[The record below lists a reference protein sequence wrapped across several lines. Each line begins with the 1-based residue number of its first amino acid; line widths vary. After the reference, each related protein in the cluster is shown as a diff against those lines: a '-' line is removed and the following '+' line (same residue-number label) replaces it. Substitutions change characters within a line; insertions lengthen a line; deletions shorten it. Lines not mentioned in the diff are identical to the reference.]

1 MKNKREAS
9 DGRMLLSTAA
19 TLLLLLFSTTFFL
32 RMTGNMVQTTI
43 PLFAESYLGM
53 NTAEVG
59 IVSALFLLAGV
70 FSPLLIVTR
79 VNIDSLDKSLVL
91 FSAFFAATIP
101 LFYLVGNQIEFL
113 LLIVCS
119 SVASSTVMPLMLT
132 NAQTLRGGSAQR
144 NIGFYTVALSSSLVA
159 GPFLEGFSA
168 QSFGG
173 LKPVFLVFFPF
184 VAISVVLLALR
195 HWRGNGKDGS
205 DRPATIQAA
214 TARTRMTFS
223 NVRDVLVSGS
233 FLVPTVG
240 QLSYSI
246 VFAGILS
253 FGGLLAEE
261 KINAG
266 YGLVF
271 YLFGIFFTTSWI
283 VRVLLTIMPDI
294 RNKIRLL
301 HASAVLSV
309 SGLLLA
315 GAASSTTTMFAT
327 FALLGVPHGLQY
339 PVSTMLIAERIE
351 RKDLPVANALFTSV
365 GAIAMAATPVA
376 IGYLSVRTGLSDAL
390 VLLVIPVLALW
401 SFFYLLSK
409 RDGRTN
415 PVDL

>member
-1 MKNKREAS
+1 
-9 DGRMLLSTAA
+9 
-19 TLLLLLFSTTFFL
+19 
-32 RMTGNMVQTTI
+32 MTGVMVQTTI

-53 NTAEVG
+53 NTADVG
-59 IVSALFLLAGV
+59 IVSTLFLLAGV
-70 FSPLLIVTR
+70 FSPLLIVIR
-79 VNIDSLDKSLVL
+79 VNVDSLDKSLVL

-101 LFYLVGNQIEFL
+101 LFYLVTDRIEFL
-113 LLIVCS
+113 LLVVCS
-119 SVASSTVMPLMLT
+119 SVASSTLMPLMLT
-132 NAQTLRGGSAQR
+132 SAQTLRGGNAQR
-144 NIGFYTVALSSSLVA
+144 NIGLYTVALSSSLVA
-159 GPFLEGFSA
+159 GPFIEGFSA

-184 VAISVVLLALR
+184 VALSVVLLALR
-195 HWRGNGKDGS
+195 HWVRNGNDGS
-205 DRPATIQAA
+205 DRPVTVQAA
-214 TARTRMTFS
+214 PPRTRMTFS

-233 FLVPTVG
+233 FLVPTIG

-246 VFAGILS
+246 VFASILA

-283 VRVLLTIMPDI
+283 VRVLLTIMPNI
-294 RNKIRLL
+294 HNKIKLL
-301 HASAVLSV
+301 HVSVVLSV

-315 GAASSTTTMFAT
+315 GAATSATAMFAT

-339 PVSTMLIAERIE
+339 PVSTMLIAEKIE
-351 RKDLPVANALFTSV
+351 RKDLPVANALFTSI

-376 IGYLSVRTGLSDAL
+376 IGYLSVRTGLADAL

-401 SFFYLLSK
+401 SVFYLLSK
-409 RDGRTN
+409 RDMRTN
-415 PVDL
+415 HVDF

>member
-1 MKNKREAS
+1 MREAAG
-9 DGRMLLSTAA
+9 GRKLLPAAA

-32 RMTGNMVQTTI
+32 RMTGNMVQTTV

-53 NTAEVG
+53 DTAEVG
-59 IVSALFLLAGV
+59 VVSTLFLLAGV

-79 VNIDSLDKSLVL
+79 IRVDSLDKSLVL

-101 LFYLVGNQIEFL
+101 LFYLIGGQAEFL

-132 NAQTLRGGSAQR
+132 SAQTLSRGNPQR
-144 NIGFYTVALSSSLVA
+144 NIGLYTVALSSSLVA
-159 GPFLEGFSA
+159 GPFLEGLSA

-184 VAISVVLLALR
+184 VALSVVLLALKHYGGDR
-195 HWRGNGKDGS
+195 KSGSEGKS
-205 DRPATIQAA
+205 AINAAA
-214 TARTRMTFS
+214 TRGRMTFS
-223 NVRDVLVSGS
+223 SVRSVLVSGS
-233 FLVPTVG
+233 FLVPTIG

-246 VFAGILS
+246 VFASILT
-253 FGGLLAEE
+253 FGGLLAEKE
-261 KINAG
+261 INAG

-271 YLFGIFFTTSWI
+271 YLFGVFFTASWI
-283 VRVLLTIMPDI
+283 VRVLLTLMPNI
-294 RNKIRLL
+294 GNKIRLL
-301 HASAVLSV
+301 HVSAVLSV

-315 GAASSTTTMFAT
+315 GTATSTTTMFAT

-376 IGYLSVRTGLSDAL
+376 IGYLSVRTGLAQAL
-390 VLLVIPVLALW
+390 VFLIIPVLALW
-401 SFFYLLSK
+401 SFFYMLSK
-409 RDGRTN
+409 RDERTDS
-415 PVDL
+415 VAT